1 MAVNKKQVLG
11 KPTGRV
17 GNVVYRNVSGKT
29 VISEYVKTI
38 RISKSK
44 NCVRNRSR
52 FAVCTDFA
60 VAASSVNPINKI
72 WKYSNAPGR
81 SAYTKLI
88 KANIKLVDDSKP
100 SPAST
105 ITPQGGINLSIYNV
119 AISNNSITV
128 GYKINRTAA
137 PGLLPPYTCTIL
149 SYCFNKRSE
158 NIEIDDDY
166 FSITANVPKES
177 GGSTDFV
184 SFNIN
189 DYTKNCINSFKKA
202 RIYFAAVKPNAG
214 SDNAEWSSTS
224 YSEIDLP
231 VI

>member
-17 GNVVYRNVSGKT
+17 GDVVYRNVNGKT

-38 RISKSK
+38 KISKSK
-44 NCVRNRSR
+44 NCVSNRSR

-72 WKYSNAPGR
+72 WKYSNALGR

-88 KANIKLVDDSKP
+88 KANIKSVDDSKP
-100 SPAST
+100 SSAST
-105 ITPQGGINLSIYNV
+105 ITPQGGIDLSLYNV
-119 AISNNSITV
+119 AVSNNSITV
-128 GYKINRTAA
+128 EYKINRVAA
-137 PGLLPPYTCTIL
+137 SGLLPPYTCTFL
-149 SYCFNKRSE
+149 AFCFDKRSDNLE
-158 NIEIDDDY
+158 IEDDY
-166 FSITANVPKES
+166 FSITANIPNES
-177 GGSTDFV
+177 GGSTDSV

-214 SDNAEWSSTS
+214 SSNAEWSSTS